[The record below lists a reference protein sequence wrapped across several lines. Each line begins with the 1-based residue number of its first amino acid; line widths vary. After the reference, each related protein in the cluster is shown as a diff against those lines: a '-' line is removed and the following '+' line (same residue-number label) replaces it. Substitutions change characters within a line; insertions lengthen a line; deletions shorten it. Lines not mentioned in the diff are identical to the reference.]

1 MTLFN
6 ANRTVHKEDTD
17 IDFKTI
23 NRSVSTPGSTSFQQ
37 TGLGQL
43 SSGLLEYKTQK
54 IVRWQVTNTNTTGG
68 PIKYYAA
75 IVTPANS
82 SSSQPLT
89 SQYIIHAIPVNAME
103 TIVIAKEEQPIYLH
117 TGDLKDLA
125 QSSGL
130 KATYCYQEW
139 TES

>member
-1 MTLFN
+1 MAYFN
-6 ANRTVHKEDTD
+6 TNRTLHREGTD

-23 NRSVSTPGSTSFQQ
+23 NRSVSTPGATSYQQ

-43 SSGLLEYKTQK
+43 SSGTLEYKTQK

-68 PIKYYAA
+68 PIRYYAA
-75 IVTPANS
+75 IVTPVNTNT
-82 SSSQPLT
+82 QPT
-89 SQYIIHAIPVNAME
+89 GEQNIIRGILVNPME
-103 TIVIAKEEQPIYLH
+103 TIVIAKEEQPIYLYV
-117 TGDLKDLA
+117 GDLKDLA
-125 QSSGL
+125 GATGL